1 MYSIYSYKYKSSM
14 FSIFRL
20 IGILNYMI
28 TFTYEEQHSV
38 SDALMQLFT
47 ILTILRGDGGC
58 PWDREQTPKDVALN
72 LIEESYEFL
81 DAKEHGDIIEELG
94 DVLLN
99 AMMLLE
105 MHQED
110 GCEDGI
116 AALNG
121 VCEKLIRR
129 HPHVFGEV
137 SVSDSSEVLD
147 VWNAIKVEVE
157 GKKDA
162 EDDFFSRLPS
172 SMGPLEQ
179 ANKIQ
184 KKIGKVGFDWP
195 AVEGVIEKVE
205 EELGEVI
212 QAMEHPDDEG
222 EDLEME
228 IGDLLFAVVNLS
240 RYVGLDPSYAL
251 HRSNEK
257 MKRRFNRLYALSKEQ
272 SIPLD
277 RDHIAE
283 MDALWQEIKEHEGG
297 THGE

>member
-81 DAKEHGDIIEELG
+81 DAKEDADVIEELG

-99 AMMLLE
+99 ALMLLE
-105 MHQED
+105 MHQEEGKSD
-110 GCEDGI
+110 GV
-116 AALNG
+116 AALNA
-121 VCEKLIRR
+121 VCQKLIRR
-129 HPHVFGEV
+129 HPHVFSTITV
-137 SVSDSSEVLD
+137 NDSSEVLD
-147 VWNAIKVEVE
+147 VWNTIKVKVE
-157 GKKDA
+157 GKRDA
-162 EDDFFSRLPS
+162 DDDFFSRIPS
-172 SMGPLEQ
+172 SMGPLES

-184 KKIGKVGFDWP
+184 KKIEKVGFDWP
-195 AVEGVIEKVE
+195 AFDGVVEKVQ
-205 EELGEVI
+205 EELEEVVE
-212 QAMEHPDDEG
+212 AMESGNVDET
-222 EDLEME
+222 EME
-228 IGDLLFAVVNLS
+228 IGDLLFSVVNLS
-240 RYVGLDPSYAL
+240 RYLGIDPSFAL

-257 MKRRFNRLYALSKEQ
+257 MKRRFNALYALSQERSVPLGKE
-272 SIPLD
+272 
-277 RDHIAE
+277 HIEE
-283 MDALWQEIKEHEGG
+283 MEALWQEVKGHEREGRQ
-297 THGE
+297 EQ

>member
-1 MYSIYSYKYKSSM
+1 M
-14 FSIFRL
+14 
-20 IGILNYMI
+20 YMI
-28 TFTYEEQHSV
+28 DFVFKEQHTI
-38 SDALMQLFT
+38 SDALMQLFR
-47 ILTILRGDGGC
+47 IVTILRGDGGC
-58 PWDREQTPKDVALN
+58 PWDREQTPRDTALN

-157 GKKDA
+157 GKRDA
-162 EDDFFSRLPS
+162 ADDFFSRLPS

-195 AVEGVIEKVE
+195 AVSGVIEKVE

-228 IGDLLFAVVNLS
+228 IGDLLFAVVNLA
-240 RYVGLDPSYAL
+240 RYLGLDPSYAL

-257 MKRRFNRLYALSKEQ
+257 MKRRFNRLYALSKER
-272 SIPLD
+272 SVVLD
-277 RDHIAE
+277 RDHVDE
-283 MDALWQEIKEHEGG
+283 MEALWQEIKHHEGG
-297 THGE
+297 TNGE